1 MQADLTNYVQN
12 RIGKAL
18 FRIAFVFVLL
28 FICSFSFPHEYIL
41 DIGHYTHSFFERMV
55 AWVGNHIL
63 HIDKPYSTELISDS
77 TGMYINVLV
86 LLVISIAI
94 ALVWG
99 LIDRPKN
106 YSALKYWFIVFIRY
120 YLAMQLL
127 SYGWNKVFKWQFYLP
142 EPNTLFTPLG
152 YIHKDLL
159 YWSAMGMSRSY
170 SIFTGALEVLAALL
184 LFFRKTQLIGALVAL
199 GVMVNVLMINI
210 GFDISVKL
218 YSSFLLLLCMMVI
231 WPHTKRLY
239 YLLLLRNPTEPGFP
253 SFKYPSFKKPWLC
266 RTIKFIVITLLLVD
280 SLVIYFSS
288 KNFNDDKAARPYMH
302 GAYQVKTFVRN
313 GDTLLPLATDVYR
326 WRRMFIHRQ
335 GYLIVQS
342 MDDSMKDYELYNDSL
357 KHELILKNP
366 EDSSLHVLQYRNMA
380 DTALQLNGR
389 LYNDSLNIYLKKI
402 DLQQLPLMKNE
413 FNWTIDE

>member
-1 MQADLTNYVQN
+1 MEADLTNYIQD
-12 RIGKAL
+12 RMQKAL

-41 DIGHYTHSFFERMV
+41 DIGHYTHNFFERMV
-55 AWVGNHIL
+55 AWVGNHIF
-63 HIDKPYSTELISDS
+63 HIKKPYSTELISDS
-77 TGMYINVLV
+77 TGMYIHMVVVLF
-86 LLVISIAI
+86 ISIAV
-94 ALVWG
+94 ALAWG
-99 LIDRPKN
+99 LIDRPKD

-127 SYGWNKVFKWQFYLP
+127 NYGWNKVFKWQFYLP

-152 YIHKDLL
+152 YVHNDLL

-170 SIFTGALEVLAALL
+170 SLFTGALEVLAALL
-184 LFFRKTQLIGALVAL
+184 LFFRRTQLVGGLIAL

-231 WPHTKRLY
+231 WPQRKRLY
-239 YLLLLRNPTEPGFP
+239 YLLLLKKSTVPIF
-253 SFKYPSFKKPWLC
+253 SSVKYPIFKRPWLY
-266 RTIKFIVITLLLVD
+266 RTIKFLAITLLLID
-280 SLVIYFSS
+280 SLAIYFSS
-288 KNFNDDKAARPYMH
+288 KNYNDDKAARPYMY
-302 GAYQVKTFVRN
+302 GAYQVETFVSN
-313 GDTLLPLATDVYR
+313 GDTLLPLTTDAFR

-342 MDDSMKDYELYNDSL
+342 MDDSMKDYELYNDTL

-366 EDSSLHVLQYRNMA
+366 EDSSLHVLQYVNMV
-380 DTALQLNGR
+380 DTALQLNGK

-402 DLQQLPLMKNE
+402 NLQQLPLMKNE